1 MSIEKTNTLENP
13 YYKQHTILYLD
24 GSFQKSNET
33 FSDLYGQTLHYG
45 YGVFEGIRAYNTE
58 NGVKIFKAKEH
69 YERLKNSCKLINIP
83 FEYNI
88 DDLIN
93 QTYKLLELNNF
104 KDAYV
109 RPLVFCGP
117 NMSLTKPTSVSI
129 MICAWEWGAYL
140 GDNLLN
146 ITISSFSRPHPKS
159 TKIEAKVCG
168 HYINS
173 ILAAGEAKEK
183 GFDEAILLDTEGFLA
198 EGPGSNLF
206 FEKDGKLFTPKT
218 GNILPGITRATVID
232 LCKNLEIEL
241 VEGEFLPE
249 DLANAD
255 GAFLCGTAA
264 EVIGLQSLENKKFTK
279 EWNATLGKKLQT
291 AYKNLVLEKELQE
304 TNY

>member
-1 MSIEKTNTLENP
+1 MYFNEKT
-13 YYKQHTILYLD
+13 TIYLNGD
-24 GSFQKSNET
+24 FVKAT
-33 FSDLYGQTLHYG
+33 DAYTDLYSQTLHYG
-45 YGVFEGIRAYNTE
+45 YGVFEGLRAYKTH
-58 NGVKIFKAKEH
+58 NGTRVFKAKEH
-69 YERLKNSCKLINIP
+69 YARLKNSCKLVNIP
-83 FEYNI
+83 FEYDV
-88 DDLIN
+88 DDLID
-93 QTYKLLELNNF
+93 QTYMVLELNNF

-109 RPLVFCGP
+109 RPLVYCSP
-117 NMSLTKPTSVSI
+117 NMSLTKPNSVSI

-146 ITISSFSRPHPKS
+146 VSVSSFSRPHPKS

-168 HYINS
+168 HYVNS
-173 ILAAGEAKEK
+173 ILAASEAKEK

-279 EWNATLGKKLQT
+279 EWNDTLGKKLQT
-291 AYKNLVLEKELQE
+291 AYKNLVLEQELQE